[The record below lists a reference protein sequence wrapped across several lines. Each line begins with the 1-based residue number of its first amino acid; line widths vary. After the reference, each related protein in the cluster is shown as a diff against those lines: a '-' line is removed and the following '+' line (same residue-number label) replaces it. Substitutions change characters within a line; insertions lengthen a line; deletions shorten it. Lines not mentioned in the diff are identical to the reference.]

1 MNRAPLDAIVLAG
14 GRGSRL
20 GGVDKGA
27 LLLRDERLL
36 DRVVDA
42 ARGIG
47 TERIVVVGSPSAAAP
62 GIVSV
67 REDPPFSG
75 PLAALAEGLDAL
87 DTRFGTETCAS
98 EWVLLLACDLEHPAA
113 VCGAL
118 AAEFARLPRDGTL
131 LDDEPS
137 GGRRD
142 HALRDDARGNDRP
155 GGERWDGVLLED
167 LDGRPQW
174 LAGIYR
180 TSSLRAGLAAAGPL
194 ADRPLRLAFSE
205 ARLIPLPAPSDT
217 IADIDTPEDLA
228 RARRAAAKERP

>member
-27 LLLRDERLL
+27 LLLRDERLI

-42 ARGIG
+42 VRGIG
-47 TERIVVVGSPSAAAP
+47 IERIVVVGSLSAAPP
-62 GIVSV
+62 GTVSV

-87 DTRFGTETCAS
+87 DTRFGAETGAS

-113 VCGAL
+113 VCDAL
-118 AAEFARLPRDGTL
+118 AVEFARLPRNGTPRDSAHGGGPHENAPRDG
-131 LDDEPS
+131 
-137 GGRRD
+137 
-142 HALRDDARGNDRP
+142 ARGSDRL

-167 LDGRPQW
+167 PDGRPQW

-180 TSSLRAGLAAAGPL
+180 ASSLRAGLGAAGSL
-194 ADRPLRLAFSE
+194 DDRPLRLAFSG
-205 ARLIPLPAPSDT
+205 ARLIRLPAPSDT